1 MEHFATTRWSLVL
14 DARTE
19 PTSRGH
25 DALATLCGLY
35 WYPLYSYLR
44 RRGHNA
50 EDAQDLTQGFFARLL
65 EKHALNVVDPTRGRF
80 RSFLLA
86 SLDHYVSNVRDRE
99 RAKKRGSGQV
109 PISLDIAMAEDRYI
123 REPADPLTPE
133 KIFDRNWALA
143 VLDRVLTR
151 LRLELHAAGK
161 DQLFESLKGYL
172 TGDEAAG
179 SYQQVGTALGM
190 TEGAIKVA
198 VHRLRRRYR
207 ALLYDEI
214 AQTVAT
220 PEEIDLELKHLIEAI
235 KI

>member
-1 MEHFATTRWSLVL
+1 MPHFATTRWSLVL
-14 DARTE
+14 DAGTE
-19 PTSRGH
+19 PSARGH

-65 EKHALNVVDPTRGRF
+65 EKHTLQAVDPARGRF
-80 RSFLLA
+80 RSFMLA
-86 SLDHYVSNVRDRE
+86 SLDHYVSNERDRD
-99 RAKKRGSGQV
+99 RAQKRGSGAV
-109 PISLDIAMAEDRYI
+109 PISLDVVMAEDRYV

-133 KIFDRNWALA
+133 HIFDRNWALA
-143 VLDRVLTR
+143 VLERVLTR
-151 LRLELHAAGK
+151 LRAEQHAAAK
-161 DQLFESLKGYL
+161 DQLFERLKGYL
-172 TGDEAAG
+172 TGEDAAG
-179 SYQQVGTALGM
+179 SYQQVGLAVGM

-235 KI
+235 KR

>member
-1 MEHFATTRWSLVL
+1 MSPFATTRWSLVL
-14 DARTE
+14 DAGAE
-19 PTSRGH
+19 PTLRGH
-25 DALATLCGLY
+25 EALATLCGLY

-65 EKHALNVVDPTRGRF
+65 EKHALQVVDPARGRF

-86 SLDHYVSNVRDRE
+86 SLDHYVSNERDRDH
-99 RAKKRGSGQV
+99 AQKRSSGTP
-109 PISLDIAMAEDRYI
+109 PISLDVAIAEDRYV

-133 KIFDRNWALA
+133 HIFNRNWALA

-151 LRLELHAAGK
+151 LRTEMEAAGK
-161 DQLFESLKGYL
+161 GQLFESVKGCL
-172 TGDEAAG
+172 TGDDAAG
-179 SYQQVGTALGM
+179 SYQQIGSAIGM
-190 TEGAIKVA
+190 TEGALKVA

-220 PEEIDLELKHLIEAI
+220 PEEIDLELRYLIEAI
-235 KI
+235 KK